1 MKAATS
7 NRVALWIGGLILVLA
22 CAWAV
27 HWFVENFERSER
39 QVRTQQSLEAR
50 RNPFLAAERYL
61 VRLGVEA
68 QSLSGRK
75 WLTQPTGESG
85 VLFVNYPG
93 PSLPPEREEKLLQW
107 VEGGGQLVLVARQ
120 LWDDDNETSGNS
132 LLDLVGARL
141 YRVDPEEEDDDE
153 QETKPGDTD
162 LVRIRLEGQGD
173 TAGSPALEVAFRSN
187 RVLDDRDEDASWWLS
202 GDQGYH
208 LLEWRWGEGSITVL
222 SDSDWMSND
231 ALGERDHAWFLS
243 YLVGDQQQVR
253 LLYSSNMPSL
263 LTLLWR
269 NSPYMVISVSACV
282 LLLLW
287 WLARRS
293 GPRLIRSDSVRR
305 NLLEHLQ
312 AVSAY
317 AWRTDKASVLLAA
330 SQARVETRWRRRHP
344 LLERLEPPARSI
356 WIAGKTGL
364 DARLVQE
371 ALYATPTDEQ
381 ALIRV
386 SAVQQ
391 KLMKH
396 LSRNLTRSG

>member
-1 MKAATS
+1 MNPATS
-7 NRVALWIGGLILVLA
+7 NRVALWIGGLILALA
-22 CAWAV
+22 CAWGLY
-27 HWFVENFERSER
+27 WFVENFERSER
-39 QVRTQQSLEAR
+39 QVRTQQSPEAR

-61 VRLGVEA
+61 ARLGVEA

-75 WLTQPTGESG
+75 WLTQPPGERG

-93 PSLPPEREEKLLQW
+93 PSLPTEREERLLQW
-107 VEGGGQLVLVARQ
+107 VEEGGQLVLVARQ
-120 LWDDDNETSGNS
+120 LWDDENETSGNS
-132 LLDLVGARL
+132 LLDLLGARL
-141 YRVDPEEEDDDE
+141 YRVDAQEDD
-153 QETKPGDTD
+153 ETPRGDTD
-162 LVRIRLEGQGD
+162 PVRIQLEGQGD
-173 TAGSPALEVAFRSN
+173 TAESPSLEVAFGSD
-187 RVLDDRDEDASWWLS
+187 RVLDDRDEDASWWLT

-222 SDSDWMSND
+222 SDSGWMSND

-243 YLVGDQQQVR
+243 YLVGDQQEVW

-269 NSPYMVISVSACV
+269 NVPYLVVSLSGS
-282 LLLLW
+282 LLLLVW
-287 WLARRS
+287 WLTRRS
-293 GPRLIRSDSVRR
+293 GPRLTRRDNIRR

-312 AVSAY
+312 AVAGY
-317 AWRTDKASVLLAA
+317 AWRTDRAGSLFAA
-330 SQARVETRWRRRHP
+330 SQAHVETRWRRRHP
-344 LLERLEPPARSI
+344 RLERLEPPARCT

-364 DARLVQE
+364 DGKLVLE
-371 ALYATPTDEQ
+371 ALYATPKDEQ